1 MYFYYKILHT
11 RLPLTKSNK
20 KKTID
25 LYFVASIRVYVL
37 KNSVLK
43 RYCIFDGNEK
53 DGFLEVFCKSTYRY
67 SANILG
73 GVLQNYWRE
82 FLKTLGGVCQYMISI
97 LLRYVLQKY
106 WKSFLKHAK
115 RLKITVKI
123 TEIFPAK
130 ILKSI
135 LWRRVLQNHQEE
147 SCRNVRSCSAKIL
160 KGVLQN
166 WWG

>member
-1 MYFYYKILHT
+1 MIYTLWHQLEFMCSKIQFWKDT
-11 RLPLTKSNK
+11 VYSTGTKKMVFWRFSAK
-20 KKTID
+20 VHVGTQQTYWEVLLLKG
-25 LYFVASIRVYVL
+25 VL
-37 KNSVLK
+37 KNTG
-43 RYCIFDGNEK
+43 R
-53 DGFLEVFCKSTYRY
+53 
-67 SANILG
+67 
-73 GVLQNYWRE
+73 
-82 FLKTLGGVCQYMISI
+82 VCQYMISI

>member
-1 MYFYYKILHT
+1 MVLGSSPVT
-11 RLPLTKSNK
+11 VT
-20 KKTID
+20 
-25 LYFVASIRVYVL
+25 RVYVL

-43 RYCIFDGNEK
+43 KYCIFDGNEK
-53 DGFLEVFCKSTYRY
+53 DDFLEVFCKSTYRY

-82 FLKTLGGVCQYMISI
+82 FLKTLGGVCHYMISI

-130 ILKSI
+130 ILKSV
-135 LWRRVLQNHQEE
+135 LWRRILQNHQEE
-147 SCRNVRSCSAKIL
+147 SCRNVGSCSAKIL

-166 WWG
+166 CWG